1 MCLILIKR
9 CINICVW
16 KGTTCTCKI
25 LEKSSNCISTLQKSI
40 LDFIFLKF
48 SKSLF
53 SIKLK
58 RKSNDENNLMTSL
71 RKDEQR
77 NMGIFG
83 LTISMAASSKS
94 TVFVSIYIY
103 IYIDGRWWNLSPYIY
118 IYGSMLQIWVGYV
131 LKRF

>member
-1 MCLILIKR
+1 
-9 CINICVW
+9 
-16 KGTTCTCKI
+16 
-25 LEKSSNCISTLQKSI
+25 
-40 LDFIFLKF
+40 
-48 SKSLF
+48 
-53 SIKLK
+53 
-58 RKSNDENNLMTSL
+58 MTSL

-118 IYGSMLQIWVGYV
+118 IYIWLNVANMGRV
-131 LKRF
+131 RIKKILE